1 MWRLAP
7 PFLAHW
13 GTQSPM
19 TDIEQTTAPRPGE
32 ASKQPTARQTGVVQ
46 RFLLSNEFGLIVLIV
61 VFTIIFASISPMFL
75 SNFSLYAMGR
85 TAAVNIMIGFAMMVV
100 IVTGGLNLSVGAI
113 GVCGAMFGGWLM
125 QAAGLHWVPACFG
138 ALALGALLGAA
149 NGVMIV
155 KSGLHSFIITL
166 ATMSVMFG
174 AMIFMT
180 QAESFREI
188 SPGFSALGRMKII
201 NIWSPMLL
209 TSIVV
214 GVLLWAAFKF
224 TRLGRE
230 ILAAGANP
238 KAAELSGIKVDRMV
252 TYAHALSGLLAV
264 LAGLMLVSRTGAA
277 IPSMAGQL
285 GQDWLLPA
293 FLGPVL
299 GGTVLTGGRISV
311 LGTFLGAFLVTMLT
325 TGLLL
330 MQVGAFWVQT
340 YLGLLLLIA
349 VLLDLARR
357 SYLARNKLV

>member
-1 MWRLAP
+1 MA
-7 PFLAHW
+7 
-13 GTQSPM
+13 
-19 TDIEQTTAPRPGE
+19 DIEQNSAPVRNPVTAHPPVR
-32 ASKQPTARQTGVVQ
+32 QMTAVQ
-46 RFLLSNEFGLIVLIV
+46 RFFLSNEFGLIVLIV
-61 VFTIIFASISPMFL
+61 LFTIIFASISPMFL

-85 TAAVNIMIGFAMMVV
+85 TAAVNIMIGFSMMVV
-100 IVTGGLNLSVGAI
+100 IVTGGLNLGVGAI

-125 QAAGLHWVPACFG
+125 QAAGLHWLPACFG
-138 ALALGALLGAA
+138 ALIVGALLGAT

-174 AMIFMT
+174 AMIFLT

-188 SPGFSALGRMKII
+188 SPAFSTLGRMKILAVL
-201 NIWSPMLL
+201 SPMLL
-209 TSIVV
+209 TAIVI
-214 GVLLWAAFKF
+214 GVLLWLAFKF
-224 TRLGRE
+224 TTVGRE
-230 ILAAGANP
+230 ILAAGANAR
-238 KAAELSGIKVDRMV
+238 AAELSGIRVGRMI
-252 TYAHALSGLLAV
+252 TYAHALSGVLAV
-264 LAGLMLVSRTGAA
+264 VAGLMLVSRTGAA

-299 GGTVLTGGRISV
+299 GGNLLTGGRISV

>member
-1 MWRLAP
+1 MTNIEQNDAP
-7 PFLAHW
+7 PPNA
-13 GTQSPM
+13 M
-19 TDIEQTTAPRPGE
+19 
-32 ASKQPTARQTGVVQ
+32 ASQPTARQMGAVQ
-46 RFLLSNEFGLIVLIV
+46 RFLLSNEFGLIVLIIL
-61 VFTIIFASISPMFL
+61 FTIIFASISPMFL

-85 TAAVNIMIGFAMMVV
+85 TAAVNIMIGFSMMVV
-100 IVTGGLNLSVGAI
+100 IVTGGLNLGVGAI
-113 GVCGAMFGGWLM
+113 GVCGAMFSGWLM
-125 QAAGLHWVPACFG
+125 QAAGFHWLPACVG
-138 ALALGALLGAA
+138 GLALGAALGTA

-174 AMIFMT
+174 AMIFIT

-188 SPGFSALGRMKII
+188 SPAFSALGRMKII
-201 NIWSPMLL
+201 NVLSPMLL
-209 TSIVV
+209 TSVII
-214 GVLLWAAFKF
+214 GILLWAAFKF
-224 TRLGRE
+224 TTIGRE
-230 ILAAGANP
+230 ILAAGANS
-238 KAAELSGIKVDRMV
+238 KAAELSGIRVDRMI
-252 TYAHALSGLLAV
+252 TYAHALSGILAV
-264 LAGLMLVSRTGAA
+264 VAGLMLVSRTGAA

-299 GGTVLTGGRISV
+299 GGNLLTGGRISV